1 MPISGPSLLA
11 HCQWHTSSFPL
22 RSILGT
28 CIAASRAWL
37 LLYSCC
43 LCFSLRY
50 AAGVENKTLTVHL
63 PSSDVKFNVTLYKTG
78 CYLLG
83 SVEGG
88 VAANYDTCPTY
99 GSLHK
104 LTNISDTILE
114 PSAFNFALLI
124 ATINQTARY
133 PNLYNSSGVTVECKD
148 RSCTIQLFNVSNS
161 TSPECASQHFSPSE
175 DIALQLAQLYLP
187 PALLLALALFL
198 AK

>member
-11 HCQWHTSSFPL
+11 HCQWHTSSFSL
-22 RSILGT
+22 RSLLGT

-43 LCFSLRY
+43 FCLSLRR
-50 AAGVENKTLTVHL
+50 AAGSSDKNLTLHF
-63 PSSDVKFNVTLYKTG
+63 PSSDVNFNVTLFKTG

-88 VAANYDTCPTY
+88 NSASYNTCPAF
-99 GSLHK
+99 GSVHK
-104 LTNISDTILE
+104 RTNVSDTILE
-114 PSAFNFALLI
+114 PSAFDFALLI
-124 ATINQTARY
+124 ATIQQTGRY
-133 PNLYNSSGVTVECKD
+133 PGLFNSSNATVLCGD
-148 RSCTIQLFNVSNS
+148 RSCTIRLVNHSDKISGCF
-161 TSPECASQHFSPSE
+161 SQHFSPSE

-187 PALLLALALFL
+187 PALLLAIALLL